1 MYILKCSSLP
11 FISVWVFRRP
21 PMAVLHFYE
30 AGGLHDSTWFL
41 ETRPWKCLI
50 WNINHSLVLSPL
62 FTSNCRYS
70 WCQIWT
76 VVSEWGI
83 RESTWPGKEW
93 MLSARFNCLL
103 LPPPLWECYVKK
115 QHSPCGPKPA
125 ACWENWWQE
134 MMPLSPGQGGSGRP
148 QPGLKGQP
156 PPERGQLYISPNPR
170 DLCKFESEFSKL
182 CSGCYRYYSYSQKL
196 KCSAVTYIS
205 KC

>member
-93 MLSARFNCLL
+93 MLSARS
-103 LPPPLWECYVKK
+103 PPATTIVGMLCQETAQPVWPQTCCMLGELMARNDATIARPGWKCQAPTRTER
-115 QHSPCGPKPA
+115 PA
-125 ACWENWWQE
+125 
-134 MMPLSPGQGGSGRP
+134 PSRKRP
-148 QPGLKGQP
+148 VVH
-156 PPERGQLYISPNPR
+156 I
-170 DLCKFESEFSKL
+170 
-182 CSGCYRYYSYSQKL
+182 
-196 KCSAVTYIS
+196 A
-205 KC
+205 